1 MEVGPQSHG
10 VVRSNIYTAMK
21 RGVQLML
28 DWVHDFNSG
37 VTDCRFLSKTLSVI
51 GTLCCNRAL
60 SHQGGFSKEGVWTST
75 RWSNTSTTHETR
87 RLATSQLPSIHIS
100 RYLLLK
106 DFKQA

>member
-37 VTDCRFLSKTLSVI
+37 VTDCRFLSE
-51 GTLCCNRAL
+51 TLCL
-60 SHQGGFSKEGVWTST
+60 V
-75 RWSNTSTTHETR
+75 
-87 RLATSQLPSIHIS
+87 
-100 RYLLLK
+100 
-106 DFKQA
+106 